1 MNVEMNANAEM
12 NKMNVVLLDPVGEE
26 AKMNVEMNANAEMNE
41 KEFDATAAVK
51 VKVKSQGKVPEAG
64 TAEVKVSGSTGMNKS
79 YPWAR
84 MTPLCFNTERVL
96 FRGPL
101 GGNAVSGAAA

>member
-1 MNVEMNANAEM
+1 MSM
-12 NKMNVVLLDPVGEE
+12 KP
-26 AKMNVEMNANAEMNE
+26 K
-41 KEFDATAAVK
+41 
-51 VKVKSQGKVPEAG
+51 GKVLEAG
-64 TAEVKVSGSTGMNKS
+64 TAEVKVSDSTGMNKS

-101 GGNAVSGAAA
+101 GGNAVCGSAA